1 MEEVEKGWLLG
12 PLSNSE
18 VPDWQ
23 PVSRRFGLIQKKG
36 KLRLIDDYTESG
48 VNACV
53 TSVEAPVLH
62 TVDVAGAT
70 LVMWFNACK
79 VANISPELVVRTFD
93 LKSAY
98 RQVGLSKSGR
108 NYACSRVFDPSAG
121 RVKCAEAAYCRL
133 VRCAACTHFC
143 ACQGR
148 FGGWAQLDVS

>member
-18 VPDWQ
+18 VPGWQ

-108 NYACSRVFDPSAG
+108 NYACSRV
-121 RVKCAEAAYCRL
+121 C
-133 VRCAACTHFC
+133 
-143 ACQGR
+143 
-148 FGGWAQLDVS
+148 

>member
-70 LVMWFNACK
+70 IGHVFQCLQGGKYFSRACGK
-79 VANISPELVVRTFD
+79 DIRFEE
-93 LKSAY
+93 
-98 RQVGLSKSGR
+98 
-108 NYACSRVFDPSAG
+108 RVQA
-121 RVKCAEAAYCRL
+121 
-133 VRCAACTHFC
+133 
-143 ACQGR
+143 
-148 FGGWAQLDVS
+148 GWA